1 METKNQELKD
11 NYLKYSPMIR
21 QYLDIKEKYPDM
33 ILFYRVGDFYELFFN
48 DAIVGSKE
56 LEIILTGK
64 DAGVE
69 ERVPMCGVP
78 HHAVDV
84 YLDTLVNK
92 GYKVGI
98 VEQVEDPKD
107 ATTIVRREVTRIVTP
122 GTIMDDGGV
131 ARGENNFIVSISF
144 VKGSIVN
151 NIKDYFVLSY
161 LDLTTGE
168 GYVTNIPS
176 NIDLLYSEIIKLK
189 AKEIVVSSSFNTG
202 IFDDLRKTYNFII
215 SKEDNVVL
223 TPYFKNLVDA
233 LNKEEVNTYSRLVNY
248 ITRTQLR
255 NLVHLQHVIKYDVNS
270 FLRIDF
276 ASRRNLE
283 LLETLR
289 FQNKKNT
296 LISIIDKTVTAMGS
310 RMIKKNILF
319 PLIDKDKINI
329 RFDIIDLFKKNY
341 LTSNDIRVELDKVYD
356 LERIVGKI
364 SYENANPK
372 DLLQLKKS
380 LLGVSNINRLAK
392 EIKLNKYFDLDRDS
406 NKYKEVYTLIDEA
419 INEDAPFS
427 LTDGGVIKAGFNKE
441 LDDVKYINK
450 NGKDFILSLE
460 AKERERTGIK
470 TLKVGFNKVF
480 GYYIEISK
488 GALANVKDEY
498 GFIRKQTLVNAERFI
513 TQELKEKEALILRAE
528 EKSLE
533 LETEIFND
541 IRNKCKEY
549 INVLQD
555 LSKMISEID
564 MLLSFTKVANEN
576 KYVRPLI
583 NADGIVDIKEGR
595 HPVIENAIDSFIPN
609 DVYFDNDKFI
619 MLITGPN
626 MSGKSTYMRQ
636 LALTIL
642 MAQIG
647 CFVPAKYANLPIF
660 DSIYTRIGASDDIV
674 SGLSTFMVEMEE
686 VNNALSGASNN
697 SLVLFDEIGR
707 GTATYDGM
715 ALAQAIL
722 EYVHENIKCKTMFST
737 HYHELTSL
745 EEDLKH
751 LKNVHV
757 SATEDKGDIV
767 FLHKVQDGAIDK
779 SYGINVAKLA
789 KLPNEVIIRASD
801 ILNKLE
807 NKDDNKNL
815 KNKLSIKNYVTP
827 LIYDSK
833 TELESYVL
841 GEIKNVNVYEMTPM
855 DALNKINEL
864 KNKLNK

>member
-296 LISIIDKTVTAMGS
+296 LISICLG
-310 RMIKKNILF
+310 IL
-319 PLIDKDKINI
+319 
-329 RFDIIDLFKKNY
+329 
-341 LTSNDIRVELDKVYD
+341 
-356 LERIVGKI
+356 
-364 SYENANPK
+364 
-372 DLLQLKKS
+372 
-380 LLGVSNINRLAK
+380 
-392 EIKLNKYFDLDRDS
+392 
-406 NKYKEVYTLIDEA
+406 
-419 INEDAPFS
+419 
-427 LTDGGVIKAGFNKE
+427 
-441 LDDVKYINK
+441 
-450 NGKDFILSLE
+450 
-460 AKERERTGIK
+460 
-470 TLKVGFNKVF
+470 
-480 GYYIEISK
+480 
-488 GALANVKDEY
+488 
-498 GFIRKQTLVNAERFI
+498 
-513 TQELKEKEALILRAE
+513 
-528 EKSLE
+528 
-533 LETEIFND
+533 
-541 IRNKCKEY
+541 
-549 INVLQD
+549 
-555 LSKMISEID
+555 
-564 MLLSFTKVANEN
+564 
-576 KYVRPLI
+576 
-583 NADGIVDIKEGR
+583 
-595 HPVIENAIDSFIPN
+595 
-609 DVYFDNDKFI
+609 
-619 MLITGPN
+619 
-626 MSGKSTYMRQ
+626 
-636 LALTIL
+636 
-642 MAQIG
+642 
-647 CFVPAKYANLPIF
+647 
-660 DSIYTRIGASDDIV
+660 
-674 SGLSTFMVEMEE
+674 
-686 VNNALSGASNN
+686 
-697 SLVLFDEIGR
+697 
-707 GTATYDGM
+707 
-715 ALAQAIL
+715 
-722 EYVHENIKCKTMFST
+722 
-737 HYHELTSL
+737 
-745 EEDLKH
+745 
-751 LKNVHV
+751 
-757 SATEDKGDIV
+757 
-767 FLHKVQDGAIDK
+767 
-779 SYGINVAKLA
+779 
-789 KLPNEVIIRASD
+789 
-801 ILNKLE
+801 
-807 NKDDNKNL
+807 
-815 KNKLSIKNYVTP
+815 
-827 LIYDSK
+827 
-833 TELESYVL
+833 
-841 GEIKNVNVYEMTPM
+841 
-855 DALNKINEL
+855 
-864 KNKLNK
+864 